1 MAKWISVKD
10 RLPEHGSCCYIFTG
24 DSTYDSFVWRFTDDK
39 RGKIWTSEYGDKISS
54 YSDWTFHWMPH
65 EKSIRKGRKWSSVNE
80 NLPAYCD
87 MVTVMIGDVLSP
99 NAWMLHED
107 DVDGGGPFWDCCGI
121 NFTEGVADQ
130 PGLNENVITHWMT
143 WKQPKPPKVKEE
155 PEEVDEVCEAI
166 QCPTCNE
173 ITTSSKSAKMIADD
187 GVCGICGTG
196 NSLDDQL
203 FAFGLNRDDL
213 AEMGEHAWWS
223 LQHEVGHK

>member
-10 RLPEHGSCCYIFTG
+10 KLPEHGSCCYIFTG
-24 DSTYDSFVWRFTDDK
+24 DNECDSFVWRFTDDK
-39 RGKIWTSEYGDKISS
+39 RGKIWASVDGWRDQISS
-54 YSDWTFHWMPH
+54 YSDWITHWMPH

-80 NLPAYCD
+80 KLPAYGD
-87 MVTVMIGDVLSP
+87 MVTVMAGDALSP
-99 NAWMLHED
+99 STWWLCEGDA
-107 DVDGGGPFWDCCGI
+107 DGGGQFWEC
-121 NFTEGVADQ
+121 VAGQ
-130 PGLNENVITHWMT
+130 LGLNENVITHWMA
-143 WKQPKPPKVKEE
+143 WKKPKPPKIKKE

-223 LQHEVGHK
+223 LQHEVGHKG